1 LFLFVKDYIIII
13 MSSESHDEISD
24 RGAAVQQEQER
35 IIEEANRPIKGKR
48 TERQDPKDRG
58 EAVEQEQERIIE
70 DRE

>member
-1 LFLFVKDYIIII
+1 

-24 RGAAVQQEQER
+24 RGTAAQQEQGR

-48 TERQDPKDRG
+48 NERQDPKGRG

-70 DRE
+70 ESEK